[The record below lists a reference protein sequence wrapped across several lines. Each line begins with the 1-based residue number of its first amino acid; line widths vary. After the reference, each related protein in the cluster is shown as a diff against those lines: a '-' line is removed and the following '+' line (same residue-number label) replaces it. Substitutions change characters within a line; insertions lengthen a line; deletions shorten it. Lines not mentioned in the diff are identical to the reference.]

1 MNDKSKYTQSGKQIQ
16 NVNININNQININ
29 NNLQIPVP
37 FSPKHIN
44 TKISHNDKVDMNIN
58 SNLTRLLSA
67 NKKSRNKT
75 GSGEINAN
83 TYCSFNITDKKSNP
97 TMKNVMKTYS
107 TNVTKPKKSEEKIKI
122 MTKNIK
128 KKHTLQYKV
137 PSNTL
142 NSKGFKI
149 ISKIVATTTSN
160 NK

>member
-1 MNDKSKYTQSGKQIQ
+1 
-16 NVNININNQININ
+16 
-29 NNLQIPVP
+29 
-37 FSPKHIN
+37 
-44 TKISHNDKVDMNIN
+44 MNIN